1 MNKKVTLS
9 DGREVVVDL
18 SKITIK
24 EHRSLF
30 SADNKQENED
40 KLMAQV
46 CGMKVEDFQNLPTSD
61 WKLVTEC
68 YFYLF
73 RTPMFD
79 PNSASA
85 STST

>member
-9 DGREVVVDL
+9 DGREVTVDL

-30 SADNKQENED
+30 DAADKQENED
-40 KLMAQV
+40 RLLSRV
-46 CGMKVEDFQNLPTSD
+46 CGMSLEDFQNLPAID
-61 WKLVTEC
+61 WKLLTEC
-68 YFYLF
+68 YFWLF
-73 RTPMFD
+73 RNPVFD